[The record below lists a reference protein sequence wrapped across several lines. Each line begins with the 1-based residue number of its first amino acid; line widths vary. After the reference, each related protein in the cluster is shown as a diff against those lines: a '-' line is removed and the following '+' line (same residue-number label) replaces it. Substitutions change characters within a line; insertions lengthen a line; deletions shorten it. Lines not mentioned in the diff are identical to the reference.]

1 MDCIKYHE
9 TFNLS
14 VDEINIAYEKML
26 DDFENDFAHH
36 KTLMSEETIEHF
48 KKVRVHN
55 NSGLNVM
62 IDCYQTDVS
71 TVSLQ
76 SIEKYINAS
85 IISNRP
91 LRLYVHNGD
100 YKNESDEDHV
110 QMNFKDESIEKL
122 KEINEF
128 LKFNNQEELKFIEDL
143 IDSNLAWPLEDV
155 IESYNYI
162 NMVINRI
169 KQREFSPLET
179 MCYLHIFTTQNFKY
193 QEVRESLIPRSI
205 VGIVNYDAI
214 VCVGYSRFI
223 KAIVDKLNIKGLR
236 CDNFT
241 TVLKECEKTG
251 NVLLSEYVSLN
262 TGHMQ
267 NLIYID
273 DDKYNVHG
281 RYIEDATWDSLN
293 DKYPKGKGFA
303 NFMFPVIDL
312 THVEGVKFEQYSDS
326 IDEMLAMVNMD
337 VYTPKRLRVVEEN
350 KEYSLPIP
358 YETIYECLKN
368 VYRKILKIESEEQ
381 LDNTVNYALNI
392 SKKVST
398 LIFTEDATN
407 SIRVQA
413 KEIEFEE

>member
-1 MDCIKYHE
+1 MDSIKYHE
-9 TFNLS
+9 TFHLEVN
-14 VDEINIAYEKML
+14 EIIDSYNKML
-26 DDFENDFAHH
+26 DEFEVDFAHH
-36 KTLMSEETIEHF
+36 RTLMAEETIEHF

-55 NSGLNVM
+55 TTGLNVM
-62 IDCYQTDVS
+62 LDCFETNVS
-71 TVSLQ
+71 TVSLGN
-76 SIEKYINAS
+76 IEKYINAS
-85 IISNRP
+85 IIANKP
-91 LRLYVHNGD
+91 LRLYIHNGD
-100 YKNESDEDHV
+100 YKNELDEDHV
-110 QMNFKDESIEKL
+110 QMNFKKESIEKL

-143 IDSNLAWPLEDV
+143 TDSNLVWPLEDV
-155 IESYNYI
+155 IESHNYI

-169 KQREFSPLET
+169 KQRDFSPLET
-179 MCYLHIFTTQNFKY
+179 ICYLHIFTTQNFKY
-193 QEVRESLIPRSI
+193 QEVREALIPRSI

-241 TVLKECEKTG
+241 TVMKESGEKK
-251 NVLLSEYVSLN
+251 NDMLSEYLSIN

-267 NLIYID
+267 NIIYID

-312 THVEGVKFEQYSDS
+312 THVEGVKFEQYNDS
-326 IDEMLAMVNMD
+326 IDEMLAMINMD
-337 VYTPKRLRVVEEN
+337 VYEPQRLRVVEDN
-350 KEYSLPIP
+350 MDNSIAIP

-368 VYRKILKIESEEQ
+368 VYRKILKIDSEEQ
-381 LDNTVNYALNI
+381 LEKTVNSALDI
-392 SKKVST
+392 SKNVSI
-398 LIFTEDATN
+398 LIFNEKASN
-407 SIRVQA
+407 SIRVKA
-413 KEIEFEE
+413 KEESK